1 MPDPQPPAPLAGA
14 DEPAPITAPA
24 ADATA
29 PRVWRQEILLVLALS
44 LGASAVASLISFTG
58 VLTAP
63 GAVSAHTTTL
73 VGSAAPGRP
82 WLDLAWQVF
91 RLVTNLVP
99 VALVLHLL
107 SRSGESTRT
116 LGFDASQPRKDLLR
130 GLAVAAGIGGS
141 GLALYFAARAAG
153 VNLNVVPADLP
164 DVWWRYPM
172 LVLFAIQNG
181 VLEEVVVLGFLVHR
195 LSQLGWSFRA
205 TTVTSAVLRG
215 SYHLYQGVGGFAGNV
230 AMGLIFCWLY
240 RRWGRVTPLVIAHA
254 VIDTVAF
261 AGFTFLKA
269 RYPSLLPH

>member
-1 MPDPQPPAPLAGA
+1 
-14 DEPAPITAPA
+14 
-24 ADATA
+24 
-29 PRVWRQEILLVLALS
+29 VWRQEILLVLALS

-63 GAVSAHTTTL
+63 EAVAAHTTTL
-73 VGSAAPGRP
+73 VGSTAPGRP
-82 WLDLAWQVF
+82 WLDLAWQLF

-107 SRSGESTRT
+107 SRGGERAST
-116 LGFDASQPRKDLLR
+116 LGLDPSQRRKDLLR

-164 DVWWRYPM
+164 GVWWRYPM

-215 SYHLYQGVGGFAGNV
+215 SYHLYQGAGGFAGNV